1 MAANVPY
8 FERICQSKTTHE
20 DMPMIMLT
28 KLDQKKILV
37 NLETVKYLEA
47 VPDTLI
53 FFTNGESVMV
63 QETMD
68 DVAEA
73 VKSYQADL
81 LRRSQGSS
89 PSAL

>member
-1 MAANVPY
+1 
-8 FERICQSKTTHE
+8 
-20 DMPMIMLT
+20 MIMLT

-63 QETMD
+63 QESMD

-73 VKSYQADL
+73 VKSYQVEL
-81 LRRSQGSS
+81 LRRSQG
-89 PSAL
+89 PNPGPL